1 MIANRVRFNA
11 RDNASE
17 KMVGI
22 CIERDRNELER
33 KHAAVT
39 FVIPN
44 RRYKLRGSSS
54 RETVFFVF
62 FGNFF

>member
-22 CIERDRNELER
+22 CIERER
-33 KHAAVT
+33 E
-39 FVIPN
+39 
-44 RRYKLRGSSS
+44 
-54 RETVFFVF
+54 RERERE
-62 FGNFF
+62 NAIQESQ